1 MSGDLIL
8 DLNGLFLG
16 NLSVCSKQVLYYTL
30 IFLEPLM
37 IQGLVGARAIL
48 RICIDHLDDKVLAK
62 LRIAAEVKR
71 HVSEIASPVLIEDL
85 SIVGPLKQIQP
96 CQEIKEDCTCTED
109 VTLVCVPLA
118 PQNLRCY
125 IPRSPAL
132 NV

>member
-8 DLNGLFLG
+8 DLNGLLLG
-16 NLSVCSKQVLYYTL
+16 NLSVCSKQILNYAL

-48 RICIDHLDDKVLAK
+48 RVSIDHLNDKILAK

-71 HVSEIASPVLIEDL
+71 HVSKVAPPVLIEDL

-109 VTLVCVPLA
+109 VTLICVPLA

-125 IPRSPAL
+125 VPRSPAL